1 MTTHGRTCATSEN
14 YSNVQTGFQAI
25 VLPFF
30 FFFFS
35 FHVGGIKNVFNCSCT
50 TSRTGKW
57 EDKGST
63 PVGRT
68 HLPVSLTFMDLFW
81 KYFDKLV
88 LSKARF

>member
-1 MTTHGRTCATSEN
+1 MLLLKITAMSKLVFRLS
-14 YSNVQTGFQAI
+14 FF
-25 VLPFF
+25 LFF

-68 HLPVSLTFMDLFW
+68 RMPVSLTFMDLFW